1 MNIRDKLLTLFSII
15 VVTILI
21 IFTTWIF
28 IFSSQYRKTDY
39 YNRLEDKANTYAQ
52 LLFNVAI
59 VDEPLMQII
68 KQNSPALFQ
77 EECYIISGDNKIIYF
92 SSLETNPNVDT
103 TLINQIRIEKR
114 VEFNSKKRDGLGM
127 LYEFENMDFIVVISA
142 YDKYGFAKINNLE
155 LGLIIGLIISVFA
168 TVVIGRFYVRKTL
181 SPISN
186 VIKQVN
192 EISVTNLNRR
202 VDEGNK
208 KDELAQLAITFNNML
223 QRIEEAFL
231 LQRDFVSYA
240 AHELR
245 TPVTVMLAEIDFAL
259 NKERDKNYY
268 KKVLSD
274 LSNDI
279 KKLSQLSNGLLDLA
293 RLSFDKTT
301 FNLNPVRID
310 ECLVEVCN
318 TVLTENKDFKVML
331 NFKSFPEND
340 DQLSVFGND
349 QLLTIAFKNII
360 ENGLKFSDLKTVKI
374 ELESENDN
382 PSIKFTDQGIGI
394 PADDVE
400 NIFQPF
406 FRGKNANSFSGFG
419 IGLALTSKII
429 ELHNGKISVDS
440 TLKKG
445 SVFTVVLPN
454 RNNF

>member
-1 MNIRDKLLTLFSII
+1 MFSII

-21 IFTTWIF
+21 VFTTWIF
-28 IFSSQYRKTDY
+28 IFSSQYRRTDY

-52 LLFNVAI
+52 LLFNMAI
-59 VDEPLMQII
+59 VNEPFMQII
-68 KQNSPALFQ
+68 NQNTPALFQ
-77 EECYIISGDNKIIYF
+77 EKSYIISGDNSIIYF
-92 SSLETNPNVDT
+92 SPADTNPDIDS
-103 TLINQIRIEKR
+103 TLVHQIKDEKR
-114 VEFNSKKRDGLGM
+114 VEFNSRKRDGLGI
-127 LYEFENMDFIVVISA
+127 LYEFEGMDFIVVISA
-142 YDKYGFAKINNLE
+142 YDKYGYAKINNLE

-168 TVVIGRFYVRKTL
+168 TIVIGRFYVRKTL

-186 VIKQVN
+186 VINQVN
-192 EISVTNLNRR
+192 NIGATNLNRR
-202 VDEGNK
+202 VNEGNQ

-268 KKVLSD
+268 KKVLFD

-279 KKLSQLSNGLLDLA
+279 KKLSHLSNGLLDLA
-293 RLSFDKTT
+293 RLSFDKST
-301 FNLNPVRID
+301 FNLKPLRID
-310 ECLVEVCN
+310 ECLIEVCN
-318 TVLTENKDFKVML
+318 TILTENKDSKVIL

-340 DQLSVFGND
+340 ELLSVLGND

-360 ENGLKFSDLKTVKI
+360 ENGLKFSALKVVNIDLEPEI
-374 ELESENDN
+374 ENL
-382 PSIKFTDQGIGI
+382 SIKFIDQGIGI
-394 PADDVE
+394 PAEDLE

-406 FRGKNANSFSGFG
+406 FRGKNANSFTGFG

-440 TLKKG
+440 ALKKG
-445 SVFTVVLPN
+445 SVFTVVFPN
-454 RNNF
+454 KGHF